1 MQPSDKPT
9 RETSD
14 VRRQGK
20 ERTPHTSRL
29 TSHGALV
36 VFGKAPI
43 PGQVKTRLCPP
54 LTPDEAATLQGSLVL
69 DVVERARA
77 AAKSAQYDCVFACSP
92 SREHI
97 FFKVLEDRQGLR
109 LLDQVGD
116 DLGARMHRTFQD
128 MFGQGY
134 HQVVI
139 VGTDVPTL
147 PGSTFVAAFRSLKDH
162 DLVLGPAL
170 DGGYYLI
177 GLNRPA
183 PDLFAGIPWS
193 TDQVAALTRKKAE
206 GLGLKTALLSPYRDL
221 DRLEDLQALIGEA
234 KATPKAFSPRT
245 AGVLQTLADRLSSR
259 RET

>member
-1 MQPSDKPT
+1 MGDQLNTKNSTLKMNF
-9 RETSD
+9 
-14 VRRQGK
+14 V
-20 ERTPHTSRL
+20 
-29 TSHGALV
+29 LV
-36 VFGKAPI
+36 IFGKAPI

-77 AAKSAQYDCVFACSP
+77 SAKSAQYDCCFACSP
-92 SREHI
+92 SREHV

-116 DLGARMHRTFQD
+116 NLGARMHQAFQELFD
-128 MFGQGY
+128 RGY
-134 HQVVI
+134 RQVVI

-147 PGSTFVAAFRSLKDH
+147 PGSTFAAAFRALKDH

-177 GLNRPA
+177 GLKRPA

-206 GLGLKTALLSPYRDL
+206 GLGLKTALLPPYRDL
-221 DRLEDLQALIGEA
+221 DRLEDLQALIGDA
-234 KATPKAFSPRT
+234 KTTPKAFSLRT
-245 AGVLQTLADRLSSR
+245 AGVLQTLAERLKSR
-259 RET
+259 DATLD

>member
-1 MQPSDKPT
+1 MAN
-9 RETSD
+9 
-14 VRRQGK
+14 
-20 ERTPHTSRL
+20 PH
-29 TSHGALV
+29 ALV

-77 AAKSAQYDCVFACSP
+77 AAKSGRYDCVFACAP
-92 SREHI
+92 SRDHV

-109 LLDQVGD
+109 LLDQIGD
-116 DLGARMHRTFQD
+116 DLGARMHRTFQEL
-128 MFGQGY
+128 FERGY
-134 HQVVI
+134 QQVVM

-147 PGSTFVAAFRSLKDH
+147 PGSTFGAAFRALQDH

-234 KATPKAFSPRT
+234 KSASKTFSPRT
-245 AGVLQTLADRLSSR
+245 AGVLHTLAERLRSR
-259 RET
+259 T

>member
-1 MQPSDKPT
+1 MAN
-9 RETSD
+9 
-14 VRRQGK
+14 
-20 ERTPHTSRL
+20 PHV
-29 TSHGALV
+29 LV
-36 VFGKAPI
+36 IFGKAPI

-54 LTPDEAATLQGSLVL
+54 LTADEAATLQGSLVL

-77 AAKSAQYDCVFACSP
+77 AAKSAQYDMVFACSP
-92 SREHI
+92 SHEHV

-116 DLGARMHRTFQD
+116 DLGARMHRTFQELFD
-128 MFGQGY
+128 RGY
-134 HQVVI
+134 KQVVV

-147 PGSTFVAAFRSLKDH
+147 PGSTFAAAFRALKDH

-177 GLNRPA
+177 GLKRPA

-193 TDQVAALTRKKAE
+193 ADQVVALTRKKAE
-206 GLGLKTALLSPYRDL
+206 GLGLKTALLPSYRDL

-234 KATPKAFSPRT
+234 KSAPKTFSPRT

-259 RET
+259 REA

>member
-1 MQPSDKPT
+1 MQPSDKP
-9 RETSD
+9 
-14 VRRQGK
+14 
-20 ERTPHTSRL
+20 SR
-29 TSHGALV
+29 SALV
-36 VFGKAPI
+36 IFGKAPI

-77 AAKSAQYDCVFACSP
+77 SAKSVPYDCCFACSP
-92 SREHI
+92 SREHV
-97 FFKVLEDRQGLR
+97 FFKVLEDRQGLI

-128 MFGQGY
+128 LFNRGY
-134 HQVVI
+134 KQVVI
-139 VGTDVPTL
+139 VGTDVPIL
-147 PGSTFVAAFRSLKDH
+147 PGSAFTAAFRSLKDH

-177 GLNRPA
+177 GLSRSA
-183 PDLFAGIPWS
+183 PGLFTGIPWS
-193 TDQVAALTRKKAE
+193 TDQVLALTKKKAE
-206 GLGLKTALLSPYRDL
+206 GLGLKTALLPPYRDL

-245 AGVLQTLADRLSSR
+245 AGVLHTLADRLAAR
-259 RET
+259 REA

>member
-1 MQPSDKPT
+1 MPQSADRHDRHDRRPPASPRPRVPDAAT
-9 RETSD
+9 RRAGD
-14 VRRQGK
+14 A
-20 ERTPHTSRL
+20 
-29 TSHGALV
+29 ALV
-36 VFGKAPI
+36 IFGKAPI

-54 LTPDEAATLQGSLVL
+54 LTADEAATLQGSLVL

-77 AAKSAQYDCVFACSP
+77 AAKSAQYDMVFACSP
-92 SREHI
+92 SREHV

-116 DLGARMHRTFQD
+116 DLGARMHQAFQELFD
-128 MFGQGY
+128 RGY
-134 HQVVI
+134 RQVVI

-147 PGSTFVAAFRSLKDH
+147 PGSTFAAAFRALKDH

-177 GLNRPA
+177 GLKRPT

-206 GLGLKTALLSPYRDL
+206 GLGLTTALLPPYRDL

-234 KATPKAFSPRT
+234 KSAPKTFSPRT
-245 AGVLQTLADRLSSR
+245 AGVLQTLADRLR
-259 RET
+259 TRT

>member
-1 MQPSDKPT
+1 MDSEQLKKS
-9 RETSD
+9 SSIHHSAFS
-14 VRRQGK
+14 V
-20 ERTPHTSRL
+20 PHSEA
-29 TSHGALV
+29 ALV
-36 VFGKAPI
+36 IFGKAPI

-77 AAKSAQYDCVFACSP
+77 SAKSGQYDMVFACAP
-92 SREHI
+92 SREHV

-109 LLDQVGD
+109 LLDQVGG
-116 DLGARMHRTFQD
+116 DLGARMHQAFQELFD
-128 MFGQGY
+128 RGY
-134 HQVVI
+134 RHVVI

-147 PGSTFVAAFRSLKDH
+147 PGSTFAAAFRTLQDH

-177 GLNRPA
+177 GLKRPA

-193 TDQVAALTRKKAE
+193 SDQVAALTREKAE
-206 GLGLKTALLSPYRDL
+206 VLGLKTALLPPYRDL

-234 KATPKAFSPRT
+234 KSAPKTFSPRT

-259 RET
+259 REA